1 MDYLG
6 IDDEEFI
13 RGKVPMTKKEIRILS
28 LVNAR
33 LAPDS
38 LVYDIGAGTGAIS
51 VEAARLVPKGRVYA
65 LERNPEAIALIR
77 ANAANFA
84 LRNITVINEEAPA
97 GIAALPK
104 CDAVFVGG
112 SGGRLVPILDAVA
125 MKLKSGGRIVLNC
138 ITVQSLMQAIEYFR
152 SRDAEF
158 SYETIQVQVTHLQQI
173 GPYDMAKAVN
183 PVYILTAKK
192 WDKDQNGLADMNEK
206 AV

>member
-65 LERNPEAIALIR
+65 LERNPEAITLIR

-84 LRNITVINEEAPA
+84 LRNITVINEEAPE

-125 MKLKSGGRIVLNC
+125 MKLKSRGRIVVNC

-183 PVYILTAKK
+183 PVYILTAQK

>member
-1 MDYLG
+1 MEYLG
-6 IDDEEFI
+6 IDDDEFI
-13 RGKVPMTKKEIRILS
+13 RGKVPMTKQEIRILS
-28 LVNAR
+28 LVKAR
-33 LAPDS
+33 LSSDS

-65 LERNPEAIALIR
+65 LERNPEAVILIR

-84 LRNITVINEEAPA
+84 LRNITVINEEAPT
-97 GIAALPK
+97 GISILPQ

-112 SGGRLVPILDAVA
+112 SGGKLCPILEAVDS
-125 MKLKSGGRIVLNC
+125 KLKSGGRIVVNC

-152 SRDAEF
+152 AKDAEY

-192 WDKDQNGLADMNEK
+192 WDKDQHGLADMNEK

>member
-33 LAPDS
+33 LSPKS
-38 LVYDIGAGTGAIS
+38 IVYDIGAGTGTIS
-51 VEAARLVPKGRVYA
+51 VEAARLAREGRVYA
-65 LERNPEAIALIR
+65 LERNPEAVTLIR

-84 LRNITVINEEAPA
+84 LRNITVINEEAPS
-97 GIAALPK
+97 GIAGLPT
-104 CDAVFVGG
+104 CDAAFVGG
-112 SGGRLVPILDAVA
+112 SGGKLGSILDAVSA
-125 MKLKSGGRIVLNC
+125 KLKAGGHIVVNC

-152 SRDAEF
+152 ARDTEF
-158 SYETIQVQVTHLQQI
+158 SYETIQVQVTHLQQV

>member
-13 RGKVPMTKKEIRILS
+13 RGKVPMTKQEIRILS
-28 LVNAR
+28 LVKAR
-33 LAPDS
+33 LAPHS
-38 LVYDIGAGTGAIS
+38 LVYDIGAGTGSIS

-65 LERNPEAIALIR
+65 LERNPEAVALIR

-84 LRNITVINEEAPA
+84 VRNITVINEEAPA
-97 GIAALPK
+97 GIASLPQ

-112 SGGRLVPILDAVA
+112 SGGKLCSILDAVNG
-125 MKLKSGGRIVLNC
+125 KLKSGGRIVVNC
-138 ITVQSLMQAIEYFR
+138 ITVQSLMHAIEYFR
-152 SRDAEF
+152 SRDTEY
-158 SYETIQVQVTHLQQI
+158 SYETIQVQVSHLQQV

>member
-28 LVNAR
+28 LVKAR
-33 LAPDS
+33 LSPQS
-38 LVYDIGAGTGAIS
+38 VVYDIGAGTGAIS
-51 VEAARLVPKGRVYA
+51 VEAARLASEGRVYA
-65 LERNPEAIALIR
+65 LERNPEAITLIK

-84 LRNITVINEEAPA
+84 LRNITVINEEAPC
-97 GIAALPK
+97 GIASLPM

-112 SGGRLVPILDAVA
+112 SGGRLVPILDAVSK
-125 MKLKSGGRIVLNC
+125 KLKAGGRIVVNC
-138 ITVQSLMQAIEYFR
+138 ITVQSLMQGIEYFR
-152 SRDAEF
+152 ARDTEY
-158 SYETIQVQVTHLQQI
+158 SYETIQVQVTHLQQV

-192 WDKDQNGLADMNEK
+192 WDKDQNGLADMDEK

>member
-1 MDYLG
+1 MVYLG

-28 LVNAR
+28 LVKAH
-33 LAPDS
+33 LSPSAV
-38 LVYDIGAGTGAIS
+38 VYDIGAGTGAIS
-51 VEAARLVPKGRVYA
+51 VEAARLVPEGRVYA
-65 LERNPEAIALIR
+65 LERNPEAVILIK

-97 GIAALPK
+97 GLEHLPF

-112 SGGRLVPILDAVA
+112 SGSKLVPILDGVA
-125 MKLKSGGRIVLNC
+125 RKLKSGGHIVVNC

-152 SRDAEF
+152 SRDSEF

-192 WDKDQNGLADMNEK
+192 WDRDQNGLADMKEK

>member
-65 LERNPEAIALIR
+65 LERNPEAITLIR

-84 LRNITVINEEAPA
+84 LRNTTVINEEAPA

-125 MKLKSGGRIVLNC
+125 MKLKSRGRIVVNC

-183 PVYILTAKK
+183 PVYILTAQK

>member
-125 MKLKSGGRIVLNC
+125 MKLKSGGRIVMNC

>member
-51 VEAARLVPKGRVYA
+51 VEAARLVPEGRVYA

-125 MKLKSGGRIVLNC
+125 MKLKSGGRIVVNC